1 MLPTILASGAFDV
14 EPWRPGPRDHGRRA
28 DETRRLQNIMAGT
41 SEVGEETQELSN
53 CKKRTISCAAKAA
66 ENHGYEDVDEFDMV
80 YKEIE
85 DRKQWLDDMIAL
97 GRGDVYRRQ
106 IQNEIAVRIKRLE
119 LLDRARNSSGENSS
133 WQ

>member
-14 EPWRPGPRDHGRRA
+14 ELWRPGPRDHGRRA

-66 ENHGYEDVDEFDMV
+66 ENDEDVDEFDMV

-119 LLDRARNSSGENSS
+119 QLDRARNSSGENSS